1 MRIAL
6 LTCLFVVFD
15 FATLSGCTK
24 KTAQTPPPN
33 GGYTER
39 VTDKG
44 EIVGWAWDQTR
55 PNDSISV
62 EVYDGDVKIGEITAD
77 LFRQDLQTAGM
88 GSGKHGFILP
98 APAKLRD
105 GSPRTVHLKL
115 ASTKQELSGSPKTV
129 QLKRD
134 ASSTNP

>member
-1 MRIAL
+1 MRIAS
-6 LTCLFVVFD
+6 LTCLFVAFS
-15 FATLSGCTK
+15 FAALSGCTK

-33 GGYTER
+33 GGYAER

-55 PNDSISV
+55 PNDSISI
-62 EVYDGDVKIGEITAD
+62 EVYDGDVKIGEIAAD

-88 GSGKHGFILP
+88 GNGKHGFIFP

-105 GSPRTVHLKL
+105 GNSHAVHLKI
-115 ASTKQELSGSPKTV
+115 ASTKQELAGSPKTV
-129 QLKRD
+129 QLHREG
-134 ASSTNP
+134 SLTNP